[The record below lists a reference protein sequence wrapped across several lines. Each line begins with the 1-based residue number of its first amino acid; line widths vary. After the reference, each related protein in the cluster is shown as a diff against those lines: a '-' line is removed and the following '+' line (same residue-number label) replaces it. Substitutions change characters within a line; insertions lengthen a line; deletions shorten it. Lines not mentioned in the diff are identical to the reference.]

1 MRYSVFLPLFFQQ
14 VSSCVATAYVQPYET
29 AWLNLL
35 DTLGL
40 FALIVTQ
47 ILSIVYFYA
56 AQAAHPFMDPGAIEL
71 IVTLV
76 LFALNV
82 AVMLVFLV
90 CWVSEMA
97 NVRDAL
103 RKARSDVL
111 KVSVLLFTVTLYAN
125 HAHNLTRSP

>member
-1 MRYSVFLPLFFQQ
+1 
-14 VSSCVATAYVQPYET
+14 
-29 AWLNLL
+29 
-35 DTLGL
+35 
-40 FALIVTQ
+40 
-47 ILSIVYFYA
+47 
-56 AQAAHPFMDPGAIEL
+56 MDPGAIEL